1 MKEIKFRGHKCQG
14 GGKWIYGNC
23 LIQNS
28 AGTRYIAND
37 IAPSKT
43 SEENYSEVVH
53 VCQFTGIKDANG
65 KEIYEGDIFGTK
77 KIFPDRFIRV
87 VEYIDDG
94 FYLIDNCEG
103 RKYGEKLK
111 KEISTDTNFV
121 GVTKFL
127 NQHGLEYGI
136 IGNIY
141 DNPELIESE
150 AKK

>member
-1 MKEIKFRGHKCQG
+1 MREIKFRGHTCQG

-65 KEIYEGDIFGTK
+65 KEIYE
-77 KIFPDRFIRV
+77 RRYSFIR
-87 VEYIDDG
+87 
-94 FYLIDNCEG
+94 L
-103 RKYGEKLK
+103 L
-111 KEISTDTNFV
+111 
-121 GVTKFL
+121 
-127 NQHGLEYGI
+127 
-136 IGNIY
+136 
-141 DNPELIESE
+141 
-150 AKK
+150 